1 MKVQY
6 FNVFLY
12 RNGEK
17 TTYDL
22 SKLIDKIRVSSPK
35 ERTKELGSKQNVFMN
50 NSRDPLYKRTD
61 GSSLE
66 GYEYL
71 PKNRTVWIGKFRSE
85 KPYEGK
91 IGQEEIKQIDGDLFE
106 PSVCLIIPTSYL
118 FLMERKFLGPSIN
131 QIGEYLSSFI
141 KSNVPNVKYSVK
153 FEPMKKDSL
162 KPLIQASDS
171 IRTIVFQIR
180 NKGFRLSNLFPNID
194 GNNQTLLEK
203 LFGNMIEVSEEL
215 DINTTTVVFK
225 KSWYKREMDIK
236 RIDSILKLLNSED
249 ENLISAKV
257 EFLNPETHNVD
268 EVDLKNDGFYILEK
282 TSSET
287 DEFEKL
293 ANLMTM
299 HYYDDQNHNKDTHYT
314 SFGSL
319 IAVDEN
325 EFEIVTGGG
334 SQ

>member
-6 FNVFLY
+6 FNVFLC

-17 TTYDL
+17 TDYNL
-22 SKLIDKIRVSSPK
+22 SKLIDKIRESSAI
-35 ERTKELGSKQNVFMN
+35 ERTTKLGSQHTMFMN
-50 NSRDPLYKRTD
+50 DSRTPLYQKTN
-61 GSSLE
+61 GSSLD

-71 PKNRTVWIGKFRSE
+71 PKNRTVWIGKYRSE

-91 IGQEEIKQIDGDLFE
+91 IGLEEIKQIEGDLFE

-141 KSNVPNVKYSVK
+141 ENKDSNVKYSVK

-162 KPLIQASDS
+162 KPLIESSES
-171 IRTIVFQIR
+171 IKSIVIQIKNEGFQ
-180 NKGFRLSNLFPNID
+180 LSNLFPNLND
-194 GNNQTLLEK
+194 SNKTLLEK

-215 DINTTTVVFK
+215 NVNTTTVTFK
-225 KSWYKREMDIK
+225 KSRFKREMDIK
-236 RIDSILKLLNSED
+236 RIDSILKLLNFD
-249 ENLISAKV
+249 DKNLISAKV
-257 EFLNPETHNVD
+257 EFLNPETEVVD

-287 DEFEKL
+287 DGFDKL
-293 ANLMTM
+293 ANLMTQ
-299 HYYDDQNHNKDTHYT
+299 HYYDDLNRNKDTHYT

-319 IAVDEN
+319 LSVNED
-325 EFEIVTGGG
+325 EFEIITKD
-334 SQ
+334 SI